1 MDGVWNANPITCI
14 RPPIHQPMPC
24 HAISYYIILHHS
36 ISAHAMIFNTIPSH
50 TIFPSTNTALTIWV
64 LSSCALCSVLLL
76 ASCSLYTVHT
86 MVWCAFHNCC
96 THCWWP
102 GVHFALCASSSG
114 ISIIGF
120 WSGSRLSLRN
130 TICFGKGNSNN
141 ADQCKVTECNTNINI
156 CIFLHSIEVQ
166 CNRFLLSIC
175 YCQLLN
181 PWR

>member
-1 MDGVWNANPITCI
+1 MMDGVWNANPITCI

-64 LSSCALCSVLLL
+64 LGSCALCSVLLL
-76 ASCSLYTVHT
+76 ARCSLYTVHT
-86 MVWCAFHNCC
+86 MTWCALHNCY

-102 GVHFALCASSSG
+102 GVHFAQCASSSG

-120 WSGSRLSLRN
+120 WSGSASLCA
-130 TICFGKGNSNN
+130 TQSALETQIMQSSAK
-141 ADQCKVTECNTNINI
+141 
-156 CIFLHSIEVQ
+156 
-166 CNRFLLSIC
+166 
-175 YCQLLN
+175 
-181 PWR
+181 